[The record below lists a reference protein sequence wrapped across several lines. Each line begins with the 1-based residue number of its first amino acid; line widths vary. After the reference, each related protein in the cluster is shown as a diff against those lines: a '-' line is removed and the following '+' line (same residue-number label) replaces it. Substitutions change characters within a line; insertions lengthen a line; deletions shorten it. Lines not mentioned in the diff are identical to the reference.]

1 MTPANGID
9 RIAAPAIAKRARLS
23 WASESASIALTFGR
37 SAAQLPMPKP
47 LAKKIAEVP
56 RRARHGDAGAIESC
70 VIYFSGGDRCWSAL
84 FRRCVLR
91 PLLPC
96 HRLARRGAR

>member
-9 RIAAPAIAKRARLS
+9 KIAPPAIAKRARLS

-37 SAAQLPMPKP
+37 SAAQLPIPKP

-56 RRARHGDAGAIESC
+56 RRARHGNANSIEMC
-70 VIYFSGGDRCWSAL
+70 VFCFFSGGIADRLHYFGVAL
-84 FRRCVLR
+84 CVHYCLAIGRR
-91 PLLPC
+91 
-96 HRLARRGAR
+96 